1 MTRLRRLFTR
11 FVFASRLLAT
21 LLAVLTTHFEELH
34 PTAAAPR
41 QMATTEA
48 GRCCP
53 AGMANRGKFVVG
65 PNRLAAED
73 RAATPGPGGGA
84 EGGGPDPGPGPP
96 QASLAGLLTRKRIRP
111 QLEQHF
117 DNRGLTP
124 AAAPV
129 SASVP
134 RSARWGGEEGRGR
147 TVAREPVSNPADPA
161 GTRCGRSAFF
171 RAGDRLTGY
180 GASNLSRLETSPS

>member
-1 MTRLRRLFTR
+1 MTRLRRLVTR
-11 FVFASRLLAT
+11 FVFGSRFGRNTPGALGGT
-21 LLAVLTTHFEELH
+21 LRG
-34 PTAAAPR
+34 APSNR
-41 QMATTEA
+41 RGRLGRMATTEA

-147 TVAREPVSNPADPA
+147 TVARESA
-161 GTRCGRSAFF
+161 GKPCGP
-171 RAGDRLTGY
+171 GGY
-180 GASNLSRLETSPS
+180 AMWTLCLFSGW